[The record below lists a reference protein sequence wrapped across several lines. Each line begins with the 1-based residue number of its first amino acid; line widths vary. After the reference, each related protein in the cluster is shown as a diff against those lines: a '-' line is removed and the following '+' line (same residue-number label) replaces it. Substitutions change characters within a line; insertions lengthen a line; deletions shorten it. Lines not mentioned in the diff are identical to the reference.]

1 MSAVMT
7 ERDLAAACR
16 ETLRLWPQARAAVL
30 FGSRARG
37 TQRPDSDW
45 DITIVLEGD
54 TPRHPD
60 LATSVF
66 PRQEMPADL
75 PHVDVW
81 ALSED
86 DLRRRACTLGTLPYV
101 ICRDGR
107 ILAGDWNRP
116 DPARMERDAA
126 MNPEDWA
133 YRMGLVVTTV
143 DAAIA
148 PIWKIA
154 QRPLWAGSGGNCSH
168 LLRNAA
174 DAAELLVKAAME
186 RRGVPADRSHDIAR
200 LAAAFAAQRPD
211 EGALAERMAALN
223 GSSRVHHVTM
233 YEFRPPDVQAA
244 VARLGGTL
252 DVWVSEIE
260 KQDDDMAGQIPD
272 LARDAAFDMV
282 AWPDL
287 TSTPVLP
294 KADDGNP
301 AQAAAEA
308 ALSGR
313 AGLAE
318 AIASFRDRLRRV
330 VDGPPDSTPSDD
342 MS

>member
-1 MSAVMT
+1 MSANRKGRVPRRGSKANLPHVETGVRAEITWNRSIGTAVQVVPVPPWLAEPISTTQPVQQGRLAWPDVLRVVAAGASAPSPALYWHSSAGTPGRGPMSAVIT

-45 DITIVLEGD
+45 DIAIVLEGD

-107 ILAGDWNRP
+107 VLAGDWNRP

-143 DAAIA
+143 DAAIT
-148 PIWKIA
+148 PILKIA

-168 LLRNAA
+168 LLRNSA

-200 LAAAFAAQRPD
+200 LVAAFAAQRPD
-211 EGALAERMAALN
+211 EGAL
-223 GSSRVHHVTM
+223 
-233 YEFRPPDVQAA
+233 P
-244 VARLGGTL
+244 
-252 DVWVSEIE
+252 
-260 KQDDDMAGQIPD
+260 
-272 LARDAAFDMV
+272 
-282 AWPDL
+282 
-287 TSTPVLP
+287 
-294 KADDGNP
+294 
-301 AQAAAEA
+301 
-308 ALSGR
+308 
-313 AGLAE
+313 
-318 AIASFRDRLRRV
+318 
-330 VDGPPDSTPSDD
+330 
-342 MS
+342 